1 MMGATTSI
9 VKGDETER
17 KRGEEFKQIDG
28 SKLKYNLQLDTM
40 RKLSISKRLLQF
52 YISNSKI
59 DILKQELRKIGHNVP
74 MYFKIV

>member
-28 SKLKYNLQLDTM
+28 SKLMYNLQLDTM
-40 RKLSISKRLLQF
+40 RKLSIYKRLLQF

-59 DILKQELRKIGHNVP
+59 DILKQELRNT
-74 MYFKIV
+74 MYLCILK